1 MTMRVLLC
9 AAFAGGLVAGCAA
22 PPPKP
27 APPPPSGL
35 SELMERAAE
44 RSLFEGIRAYDDG
57 SYAQA
62 ESALRKALDQGLAS
76 ARDQATAHKL
86 LAFVTCTSDRIAECE
101 AEFRAARG
109 ADPAFVLSRSE
120 AGHPV
125 WGPIYKRVL
134 P

>member
-1 MTMRVLLC
+1 MTMRVLSC
-9 AAFAGGLVAGCAA
+9 AALAGALLAGCAA

-27 APPPPSGL
+27 APAPPSGL
-35 SELMERAAE
+35 SDLMDRPAE

-62 ESALRKALDQGLAS
+62 ESALRKALSEGLAS
-76 ARDQATAHKL
+76 GRDQATAHKL
-86 LAFVTCTSDRIAECE
+86 LAFVTCTSDRVSECE
-101 AEFRAARG
+101 SEFRAARA

-125 WGPIYKRVL
+125 WGPVYRRVL